1 MRRYDELRGLSTRH
15 TTMSVQEYTT
25 DQFFPTEPW
34 LQTYRDAINADEGY
48 QEASEGWGVDF
59 NGAFIFHIS
68 DIPLAEQTV
77 ADLPDELIGLIDK
90 RFDDLPDKEIE
101 EIVAAAPEDVRSD
114 IEARDEDVTEAVY
127 KELMTV
133 SLDDIS
139 TWIWPALEEAVP
151 PLLLDLIDQVDQ
163 YIVEGDTVYAY
174 LDLYDSTCQEV
185 DVVRDADKREH
196 GFIIHGEYDDWKD
209 LVNGDVGI
217 IDQLMGGVMELDGDM
232 QKILQYS
239 DAAVRLT
246 DIAADT
252 ESRYLF

>member
-1 MRRYDELRGLSTRH
+1 
-15 TTMSVQEYTT
+15 MSVQEYTT

-34 LQTYRDAINADEGY
+34 LQKYQSEINNDETY

-59 NGAFIFHIS
+59 DGAFIFHIT
-68 DIPLAEQTV
+68 DIPLTEYTV
-77 ADLPDELIGLIDK
+77 ADLPDELIDLVDE
-90 RFDDLPDKEIE
+90 RFDDLSDEEIE
-101 EIVAAAPEDVRSD
+101 EIITAAPEDVRSD
-114 IEARDEDVTEAVY
+114 IEARSGDREAVY
-127 KELMTV
+127 NELLAV

-139 TWIWPALEEAVP
+139 NWIWLRLEEEVP
-151 PLLLDLIDQVDQ
+151 PLLVDLIDQMDQ

-174 LDLYDSTCQEV
+174 IDLYDAECREV
-185 DVVRDADKREH
+185 DVVGDIEEREH

-209 LVNGDVGI
+209 LVNGDAGI

-246 DIAADT
+246 DIAAES
-252 ESRYLF
+252 ESRFLF